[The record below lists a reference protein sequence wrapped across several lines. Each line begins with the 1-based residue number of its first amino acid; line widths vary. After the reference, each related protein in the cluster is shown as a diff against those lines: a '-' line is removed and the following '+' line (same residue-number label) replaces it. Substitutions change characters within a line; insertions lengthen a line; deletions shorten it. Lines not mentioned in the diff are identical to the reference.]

1 MGTDPGDFITPDD
14 YNAELEA
21 LQDQVDDINAELAT
35 GLPRGIIGYSE
46 QTSDELTASG
56 TEGLV
61 FGVAFNVAADRQV
74 LVMGKVRIQGD
85 AGDNLVIR
93 VRLDDDTSGDEV
105 DGGSFTFE
113 TNGGGAVMP
122 LLRNL
127 GGALELAEGAH
138 TLYVTQDLTAG
149 SGVAGVKGSPEA
161 ASSIIVMDMGPG

>member
-1 MGTDPGDFITPDD
+1 MAALAGQFITPAD
-14 YNAELEA
+14 YNAEVEN

-35 GLPRGIIGYSE
+35 GLPRGIIGYAE
-46 QTSDELTASG
+46 QTSDELTANA

-61 FGVAFNVAADRQV
+61 FGVAFNVAANRQI
-74 LVMGKVRIQGD
+74 LVMCKIRIQGD

-93 VRLDDDTSGDEV
+93 VRLDDDTSGDQV

-127 GGALELAEGAH
+127 GGVLELSEGAH
-138 TLYVTQDLTAG
+138 TLFVTQDLTAG
-149 SGVAGVKGSPEA
+149 SGIAGIKGSPEA
-161 ASSIIVMDMGPG
+161 ASSIVVMDMGPG